1 MSRLSIRALAV
12 IGAGVFA
19 VALTVG
25 GAGSAGAAP
34 TSGPIQ
40 TMQDLKGGWLTAL
53 TGFREGSPV
62 SWQHRMIVR
71 KVNGSA
77 GVAWEQWRDC
87 ADHAAKCK
95 AGKAN
100 GDGWSDPT
108 RVLMVMDSKGVVYGV
123 GATGTILLTPDGD
136 GLSAVMMSSGKQGS
150 GAATTNPT
158 TSAQSRTKPSIPP
171 IPPLPSSGDGAYAVA
186 GPTIGNGYSY
196 VAGPTVG
203 TDGEFTYTPSST
215 TNIVTPI
222 PVT

>member
-62 SWQHRMIVR
+62 SWQHRMLVR

-77 GVAWEQWRDC
+77 GVAWELWRDC

-95 AGKAN
+95 AGKAT
-100 GDGWSDPT
+100 GDGWSNPT
-108 RVLMVMDSKGVVYGV
+108 RVLMVMDSQGVVHGV
-123 GATGTILLTPDGD
+123 GATGTMMLTPNGD
-136 GLSAVMMSSGKQGS
+136 GLTAVMLSHGKQGS
-150 GAATTNPT
+150 GAATSNPT

-171 IPPLPSSGDGAYAVA
+171 IPALPSSGDGAYAVA
-186 GPTIGNGYSY
+186 GPT
-196 VAGPTVG
+196 VG
-203 TDGEFTYTPSST
+203 TGNKARHVAVTDQTSS
-215 TNIVTPI
+215 
-222 PVT
+222 